1 MENSYTLIKNDTG
14 EIVDENFGFETL
26 EDREHKKKCAI
37 KAKDF
42 EEFKQFQKDKMGNF
56 IFFLYNS
63 LDDLKKVLSDAD
75 LCKYIYLATYIKKT
89 GYLMLDNNKTYM
101 NKKKMQEILLVAT
114 PNFTKFYNNLI
125 ENKLL
130 IEEEKSKKYKINID
144 IFWRGYEK
152 DYKKLTGNKLEDFT
166 RIYIDAT
173 RELYSLNYKKTKKL
187 AIAYK
192 LLPYVNWKFNVLCS
206 NVKEIDKN
214 KINPLTIKDVMN
226 ITGYSQNHLSNFKK
240 DFYGIKFY
248 DYVLFKTLQDNPDYV
263 TSTILV
269 NPLFAYRNKEM
280 EEVQGLFAIF
290 DIKVS

>member
-1 MENSYTLIKNDTG
+1 MENSYTLINNDTG
-14 EIVDENFGFETL
+14 EIIDEDFGFDTL
-26 EDREHKKKCAI
+26 EDRERKKKCAI

-42 EEFKQFQKDKMGNF
+42 EEFKQFQKDKMGSF

-63 LDDLKKVLSDAD
+63 LDDLKKTLSDAD

-173 RELYSLNYKKTKKL
+173 RELYNLNYKKTKKL

-192 LLPYVNWKFNVLCS
+192 LLPYVNWKYNVLCS
-206 NVKEIDKN
+206 NIKEIDKS

-248 DYVLFKTLQDNPDYV
+248 DYILFKTIQDNPDYV

-280 EEVQGLFAIF
+280 EEVQGLFVIF

>member
-1 MENSYTLIKNDTG
+1 M
-14 EIVDENFGFETL
+14 
-26 EDREHKKKCAI
+26 
-37 KAKDF
+37 
-42 EEFKQFQKDKMGNF
+42 
-56 IFFLYNS
+56 
-63 LDDLKKVLSDAD
+63 
-75 LCKYIYLATYIKKT
+75 
-89 GYLMLDNNKTYM
+89 
-101 NKKKMQEILLVAT
+101 
-114 PNFTKFYNNLI
+114 
-125 ENKLL
+125 
-130 IEEEKSKKYKINID
+130 
-144 IFWRGYEK
+144 
-152 DYKKLTGNKLEDFT
+152 TGNKLEDFT